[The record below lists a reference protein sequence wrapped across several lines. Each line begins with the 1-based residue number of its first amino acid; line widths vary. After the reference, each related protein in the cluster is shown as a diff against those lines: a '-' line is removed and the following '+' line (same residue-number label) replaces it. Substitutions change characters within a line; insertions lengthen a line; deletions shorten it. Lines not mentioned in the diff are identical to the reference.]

1 MNPIFKK
8 VIVYII
14 IAIIL
19 TVALSWVEVALM
31 PVLTNDMALG
41 QLDNDDA
48 AFIAWESWTRLQ
60 VAFDYIRIGIWAA
73 CGFSVGTQIYKHYK
87 KENIINEEH

>member
-14 IAIIL
+14 IAVIL
-19 TVALSWVEVALM
+19 TVALSWVEAALM

-41 QLDNDDA
+41 QLENDDA
-48 AFIAWESWTRLQ
+48 AFIAWESWNRLQ
-60 VAFDYIRIGIWAA
+60 VAFTYIKIGIWAV
-73 CGFSVGTQIYKHYK
+73 CGFTVGKNVYKYY
-87 KENIINEEH
+87 KENNVNEEC